1 MINKEYFRYEL
12 LDEENS
18 FIKHMNNVVSAKI
31 SYSSTSKLKL
41 SGSIDLNLGNSEN
54 INTNHRIRII
64 HCLNNQENALCTL
77 LVSTP
82 SQKLYQ
88 NYKEISMECYSVL
101 WLHEVDKITSRYSL
115 TRGTNVVNEVK
126 RLIGEKFVT
135 IMPSPLTTSVDLEWE
150 IGTSKL
156 DICNELLQC
165 INYTPLCPL
174 PDGSITSEPYT
185 LPQNKVVQVTYDDFD
200 KENKIESDCVSEI
213 DFFDTPNVFV
223 RYVNNPETIDLVAVY
238 ENTNPDSPTSTVN
251 RPRNVD
257 SQEIRDASDVQT
269 LMDIAKKDCAAKT
282 NKYHTV
288 EFRTSINH
296 RHGFETCIY
305 LNINGVSGKFIEDQW
320 DIDCVCGGSMN
331 HIVRRI
337 VEV

>member
-1 MINKEYFRYEL
+1 MMNKEYFRYQL
-12 LDEENS
+12 LDEDNS
-18 FIKHMNNVVSAKI
+18 YIKDLNNVVSAKI

-41 SGSIDLNLGNSEN
+41 SATIDMCLDKNYEV
-54 INTNHRIRII
+54 NTNHKIRII
-64 HCLNNQENALCTL
+64 HHLNGEENVLCTL

-101 WLHEVDKITSRYSL
+101 WLYEVDKITSRYSL
-115 TRGTNVVNEVK
+115 TKGTNVVNEVK
-126 RLIGEKFVT
+126 RLIGQNVVS
-135 IMPSPLTTSVDLEWE
+135 IMPSALTTSVDLEWE

-174 PDGSITSEPYT
+174 PNGSITSESYV
-185 LPQNKVVQVTYDDFD
+185 LPQDKVVEVTYDDF
-200 KENKIESDCVSEI
+200 ERNNKIESECISEI

-269 LMDIAKKDCAAKT
+269 LMDIAKKDCATKT
-282 NKYHTV
+282 NKYHTM
-288 EFRTSINH
+288 EFKTSINH
-296 RHGFETCIY
+296 RHGFETCVY
-305 LNINGVSGKFIEDQW
+305 LNINGVSGKFIEEDW
-320 DIDCVCGGSMN
+320 DVECVCGGTMN
-331 HIVRRI
+331 HKVRRI